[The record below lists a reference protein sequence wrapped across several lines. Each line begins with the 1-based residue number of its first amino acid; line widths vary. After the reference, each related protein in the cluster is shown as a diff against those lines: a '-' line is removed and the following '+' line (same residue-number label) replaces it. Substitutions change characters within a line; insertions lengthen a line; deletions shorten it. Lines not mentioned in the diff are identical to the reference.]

1 MLGEL
6 LYEQLL
12 FLLQRQNDF
21 LLGLSMRPLL
31 LHEPILLLHLV
42 NVATEHS
49 LHLLYLVLYLFL
61 HVFQVLERI
70 SLLHG
75 VIILAEFSGFV
86 LFNCLWE
93 GGVDLPM
100 EKLLLILVT
109 TPTIGAVGSCLL

>member
-6 LYEQLL
+6 LHEQLL

-31 LHEPILLLHLV
+31 FHEPILLLHLV
-42 NVATEHS
+42 NVATEHG

-61 HVFQVLERI
+61 HVLQVLERI

-75 VIILAEFSGFV
+75 VIIFAEFSGFV
-86 LFNCLWE
+86 LFNRLRE

-100 EKLLLILVT
+100 EKLLLILVAP
-109 TPTIGAVGSCLL
+109 PTIGTVGSRLL